1 MNLQAAR
8 LRLKTR
14 AFTAVVVLSSVFGNF
29 SLTWGLRREGQLLS
43 LSPLPYIEALF
54 NPWVALG
61 ASLLIVWL
69 LSHMALLSWAD
80 LSYVLPV
87 TSTGYV
93 LAALLGRIFLHE
105 AISNWRWAGIV
116 LIMLG
121 VALVARTAPH
131 KSGAMQ

>member
-14 AFTAVVVLSSVFGNF
+14 AFTAVVVLSSVIGNF